1 MKFEL
6 LLIIIQTLT
15 GILALYIGYKAIDF
29 NKKINQNSNNNYTN
43 YGKHTQLYNETNITI
58 SNEINEINEKK
69 ERYINYFH
77 WVFNLAFFGT
87 GLYTLF
93 NMFPHL
99 INQIKIFD
107 GGVTFTNI
115 TKLLILSFQNALLGS
130 LTINIIS
137 GILLIIVTVIKP
149 YFSKKRL
156 PLSIIIVL
164 TNTLMFIDLLYNKYH
179 DNIVNTFNNNN
190 IINFLTLLFILVT
203 MLLVLANN
211 MIIGIYLFNLKSY
224 KGQLKDP
231 LIRFSFIILTII
243 VYGITKWIAFYDGL
257 EFIKNYFN

>member
-1 MKFEL
+1 MKIYFKNFSIPL
-6 LLIIIQTLT
+6 DTL
-15 GILALYIGYKAIDF
+15 
-29 NKKINQNSNNNYTN
+29 Q
-43 YGKHTQLYNETNITI
+43 
-58 SNEINEINEKK
+58 
-69 ERYINYFH
+69 
-77 WVFNLAFFGT
+77 
-87 GLYTLF
+87 
-93 NMFPHL
+93 
-99 INQIKIFD
+99 
-107 GGVTFTNI
+107 
-115 TKLLILSFQNALLGS
+115 ILSFQNALLGS